1 MSIYEKEFLVFAKAN
16 STKTKLLK
24 KGREVKIVFE
34 DSAGVSTY
42 TGPLGYN
49 KTLDSLFIHGK
60 SIPMTQVVS
69 ISYGPLVSRTIGAV
83 LLASNVA
90 IAILP
95 FYLQY
100 HLLQTF
106 SEAPLIS
113 AILMVAS
120 AGIWLVQI
128 PYAFLSSAV
137 YNIHRKL
144 DVEQWTCTGYMIRP
158 GFKGLFKPME

>member
-1 MSIYEKEFLVFAKAN
+1 MSIYEKEFLVFEKAN
-16 STKTKLLK
+16 SAKTKLLK
-24 KGREVKIVFE
+24 KGRAVNVVFQ
-34 DSAGVSTY
+34 DSIGVNTY
-42 TGPLGYN
+42 TGPLAYN
-49 KTLDSLFIHGK
+49 ETLDSLFIHGK
-60 SIPMTQVVS
+60 SIPVTQVVG

-90 IAILP
+90 IAVLP

-106 SEAPLIS
+106 SDAPLIS
-113 AILMVAS
+113 TILIVAS

-137 YNIHRKL
+137 YNIRRKL
-144 DVEQWTCTGYMIRP
+144 DIEQWTCTGYMIRP
-158 GFKGLFKPME
+158 GFKGLFKPLE